1 VPDPAQVPSGPRAP
15 TGRGDLARLLGYV
28 RPHAWVMVVIVVF
41 SLLFGGTLAGRAALI
56 EPLFD
61 EVAVPISLPKVSD
74 ILNKGQLPDM
84 ASQDS
89 KAQLARLRENVE
101 RNFLNILLAGIGLV
115 ILMPTFRLVRDYASD
130 WLVTRLLVDLQQ
142 RLGDKLLRL
151 PLSRHTSESTG
162 DLVSRLTSD
171 TAAASRAQ
179 TALLGDLI
187 HDSTQVLAA
196 VIGCFWVNWQL
207 SVLALGAG
215 PPVALVLRS
224 FGSRIRRASRSR
236 QEKISDVMQ
245 RLVQILTGI
254 KIIKAFHAEALER
267 EELAAALERFF
278 KRAMRVVRNRVFSR
292 SFVEF
297 SSQLSFITILFAGIY
312 AIINGLWGL
321 TIGSLMAFVALVAMI
336 YRPARSFADVYNLVQ
351 DALPASR
358 RVFEILDAEE
368 TLPDAADAVE
378 MSRLTQGIR
387 FQNVS
392 FSYGRERVLED
403 VDLEIRAG
411 EVVALVGRTGSG
423 KTTMA
428 DLLLRFH
435 EPTQGA
441 ILLDGVDL
449 RRIKRRSLHELIAIV
464 TQEPFLFEGSILDNI
479 RYGRRDLTLKEV
491 VDAARA
497 ANAHEFIEALPEGY
511 ETNVGEFGS
520 QLSGGQRQ
528 RVTIA
533 RAILRDPQ
541 ILIFDE
547 ATSSLDAK
555 AERAV
560 QEAIHNL
567 MKGRTVLLIAHRLS
581 TVKSADRIAILQDG
595 RIAMV
600 GTHDELMARGGLYRE
615 LVELNTSA

>member
-1 VPDPAQVPSGPRAP
+1 
-15 TGRGDLARLLGYV
+15 
-28 RPHAWVMVVIVVF
+28 
-41 SLLFGGTLAGRAALI
+41 
-56 EPLFD
+56 
-61 EVAVPISLPKVSD
+61 
-74 ILNKGQLPDM
+74 
-84 ASQDS
+84 
-89 KAQLARLRENVE
+89 
-101 RNFLNILLAGIGLV
+101 
-115 ILMPTFRLVRDYASD
+115 
-130 WLVTRLLVDLQQ
+130 
-142 RLGDKLLRL
+142 
-151 PLSRHTSESTG
+151 
-162 DLVSRLTSD
+162 
-171 TAAASRAQ
+171 
-179 TALLGDLI
+179 
-187 HDSTQVLAA
+187 
-196 VIGCFWVNWQL
+196 
-207 SVLALGAG
+207 
-215 PPVALVLRS
+215 
-224 FGSRIRRASRSR
+224 
-236 QEKISDVMQ
+236 
-245 RLVQILTGI
+245 
-254 KIIKAFHAEALER
+254 
-267 EELAAALERFF
+267 
-278 KRAMRVVRNRVFSR
+278 
-292 SFVEF
+292 
-297 SSQLSFITILFAGIY
+297 
-312 AIINGLWGL
+312 
-321 TIGSLMAFVALVAMI
+321 
-336 YRPARSFADVYNLVQ
+336 
-351 DALPASR
+351 
-358 RVFEILDAEE
+358 
-368 TLPDAADAVE
+368 
-378 MSRLTQGIR
+378 
-387 FQNVS
+387 
-392 FSYGRERVLED
+392 VLED

>member
-1 VPDPAQVPSGPRAP
+1 MPDPAQVP
-15 TGRGDLARLLGYV
+15 TGRQDLARLLGYV
-28 RPHAWVMVVIVVF
+28 RPYLGVVALVVLF
-41 SLLFGGTLAGRAALI
+41 SLLYGSSLAGRAALI

-61 EVAVPISLPKVSD
+61 QVAVPISTPKLSELLDEPLP
-74 ILNKGQLPDM
+74 GTATPD
-84 ASQDS
+84 SEERIT
-89 KAQLARLRENVE
+89 RLRENVD
-101 RNFLNILLAGIGLV
+101 RNFVNILVAGFALV
-115 ILMPTFRLVRDYASD
+115 ILMPTFRLVRDYSSD
-130 WLVTRLLVDLQQ
+130 WLVTRLFVDLQQ
-142 RLGDKLLRL
+142 RLGDKLLKL
-151 PLSRHTSESTG
+151 PLSRHHSESTG
-162 DLVSRLTSD
+162 DFVSRLTND
-171 TAAASRAQ
+171 AAAASRAQ
-179 TALLGDLI
+179 TAVLGDLI
-187 HDSTQVLAA
+187 HDSAQVLAA
-196 VIGCFWVNWQL
+196 VVGCFWVNPQL
-207 SVLALGAG
+207 SLVALGAG
-215 PPVALVLRS
+215 PPVALVLRA

-236 QEKISDVMQ
+236 QEKISEVTQ
-245 RLVQILTGI
+245 RIVQILTGI
-254 KIIKAFHAEALER
+254 KIIKAFHAEGLER
-267 EELAAALERFF
+267 EELAAALERYF

-292 SFVEF
+292 SFVEL
-297 SSQLSFITILFAGIY
+297 SSQVSFIAILFVGIY
-312 AIINGLWGL
+312 AIIEGIWGL
-321 TIGSLMAFVALVAMI
+321 TIGSLMAFITLVAML
-336 YRPARSFADVYNLVQ
+336 YRPVRAFADVYNVVQ

-358 RVFEILDAEE
+358 RIFEVLDAGEVS
-368 TLPDAADAVE
+368 PDDADAVE
-378 MSRLTQGIR
+378 LSRLSQGIHFR
-387 FQNVS
+387 GVT
-392 FSYGRERVLED
+392 FSYGRERVLENI
-403 VDLEIRAG
+403 DLEIRAG

-435 EPTQGA
+435 EPTEGA
-441 ILLDGVDL
+441 ILLDGVDV
-449 RRIKRRSLHELIAIV
+449 RKIQRRSLHELIAIV

-560 QEAIHNL
+560 QAAIQNL
-567 MKGRTVLLIAHRLS
+567 MQGRTVLLIAHRPS

-615 LVELNTSA
+615 LVEITAAS